1 MTDTWEV
8 TENDRKMARESI
20 DTQFRVLGVKE
31 FLELQVEVVAA
42 LHAQARFLQNVIHE
56 RLDK

>member
-1 MTDTWEV
+1 MSDTWEV

-20 DTQFRVLGVKE
+20 DTQFKSLGVKE